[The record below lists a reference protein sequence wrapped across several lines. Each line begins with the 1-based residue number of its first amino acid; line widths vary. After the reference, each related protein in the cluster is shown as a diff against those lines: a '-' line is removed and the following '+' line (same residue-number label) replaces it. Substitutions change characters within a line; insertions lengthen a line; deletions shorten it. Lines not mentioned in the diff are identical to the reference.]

1 MNQRKVS
8 LILSPKNTARI
19 ILSELALSNVEGV
32 EGQRKSVKIIN
43 EQTQMPPL
51 VSSER
56 LSSVQRGH

>member
-51 VSSER
+51 VSSNPKR
-56 LSSVQRGH
+56 LAQRGH